1 MAAERPTVS
10 TPITDVAEP
19 YGDIVYLGS
28 TPEEFI
34 AACETAL
41 TAGPEERSQRTARM
55 RRVLAGTS
63 WDVTVAA
70 MEKLLAGAVA
80 KSATVTA

>member
-1 MAAERPTVS
+1 MAAELPIVS

-19 YGDIVYLGS
+19 YGNIVYLGS
-28 TPEEFI
+28 TPEEFLVGCAAAI
-34 AACETAL
+34 A
-41 TAGPEERSQRTARM
+41 AGPEERARRVDRM

-70 MEKLLAGAVA
+70 MEKLLAAAVTRQ
-80 KSATVTA
+80 ATVTA